1 MWVLAAIVIVL
12 HFSWRIYTRR
22 SISSQQKKILT
33 LLQKMSVLLKVLKK
47 ELQHSIEN
55 IDAGNSEITE
65 EELIELV
72 KLLATINKGGER
84 ISKTIACEKILHCV
98 HLLLIITFVK
108 VLFLLAVKLL
118 VLKNFHGLK
127 VILLVLN

>member
-1 MWVLAAIVIVL
+1 
-12 HFSWRIYTRR
+12 
-22 SISSQQKKILT
+22 
-33 LLQKMSVLLKVLKK
+33 MSVLLKVLKK

-65 EELIELV
+65 EELVELV

-84 ISKTIACEKILHCV
+84 ITKTIACERYFIVV

-108 VLFLLAVKLL
+108 VLFLLVVKLL
-118 VLKNFHGLK
+118 ALKNFHGMK